1 MKKAILI
8 YIKECRV
15 RAPHAAVLGPARV
28 FERLIGLIVFVRGG
42 RCAYWV
48 EARHPAFL
56 CRMSDPQTKVRWW
69 NKVYRGRAFE
79 HRMQA
84 GVAMSIGIVMVVIPL
99 SILRIK
105 ELKNK
110 EAPRVDDQR
119 SDLIRQKIWKQRR
132 LLRESAVAAKP
143 EI

>member
-1 MKKAILI
+1 
-8 YIKECRV
+8 
-15 RAPHAAVLGPARV
+15 
-28 FERLIGLIVFVRGG
+28 
-42 RCAYWV
+42 
-48 EARHPAFL
+48 
-56 CRMSDPQTKVRWW
+56 MSDPQTKVRWW

-132 LLRESAVAAKP
+132 LLRESAATAKP

>member
-1 MKKAILI
+1 
-8 YIKECRV
+8 
-15 RAPHAAVLGPARV
+15 
-28 FERLIGLIVFVRGG
+28 
-42 RCAYWV
+42 
-48 EARHPAFL
+48 
-56 CRMSDPQTKVRWW
+56 MSDPQTKVRWW

>member
-1 MKKAILI
+1 MA
-8 YIKECRV
+8 
-15 RAPHAAVLGPARV
+15 
-28 FERLIGLIVFVRGG
+28 
-42 RCAYWV
+42 
-48 EARHPAFL
+48 
-56 CRMSDPQTKVRWW
+56 DPQTKVRWW

-84 GVAMSIGIVMVVIPL
+84 GVALSLGIVMVVIPL

-105 ELKNK
+105 ELKNQ

-132 LLRESAVAAKP
+132 LLRENALLTPTSATAASAAVAKP